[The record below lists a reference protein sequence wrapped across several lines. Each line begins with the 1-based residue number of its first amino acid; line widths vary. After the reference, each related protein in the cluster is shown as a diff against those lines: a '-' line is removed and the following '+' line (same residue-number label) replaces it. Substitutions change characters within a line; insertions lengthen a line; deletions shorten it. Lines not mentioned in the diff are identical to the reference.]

1 MPFGLAE
8 VGVIAAAILERFRLE
23 LAPGYRL
30 QTRQMPTIGPR
41 HGMPMVPRAA
51 KGGVGGPNSSP
62 PWPRERYLPTFTVS
76 TPEPS
81 PLERKSPAHWAT
93 KRLLPRLTRQLVV

>member
-1 MPFGLAE
+1 MCIGMRFGLAE

-30 QTRQMPTIGPR
+30 QTRQMPTIGPK

-51 KGGVGGPNSSP
+51 KDGP
-62 PWPRERYLPTFTVS
+62 VVA
-76 TPEPS
+76 EPA
-81 PLERKSPAHWAT
+81 LAA
-93 KRLLPRLTRQLVV
+93 